1 VVSVMALPQV
11 DVSAVLVNT
20 RTAAFVSRNG
30 SIDWPC
36 LPRLHSTGP
45 FAALL
50 GNDEG
55 GNWRAAPDGRIAAC
69 RRRFRGDTLV
79 LETE

>member
-1 VVSVMALPQV
+1 VVSVVALPQI
-11 DVSAVLVNT
+11 DEYAVLVNT
-20 RTAAFVSRNG
+20 RPAAFLSREG
-30 SIDWPC
+30 ATDWLR

-50 GNDEG
+50 GNHEG
-55 GNWRAAPDGRIAAC
+55 VNWHAPDGRIPAC

-79 LETE
+79 LETG